1 MALLIGAT
9 YTILSARVYQKVCVG
24 WGFGE
29 VLSTYMGVEGPQSF
43 GFSQLGETKEILDLY
58 KWKA

>member
-1 MALLIGAT
+1 MVALLFGAT
-9 YTILSARVYQKVCVG
+9 YTILSAWAYQKVCVG

-43 GFSQLGETKEILDLY
+43 GFP
-58 KWKA
+58 KWVRSKKF